1 MQLRAKVYHWSKVVP
16 AGEGLSMQPRAQVHQ
31 WSHGQKC
38 IDGAAGVLLE
48 PRAKVYCWS
57 RGQRFIDAVA
67 GKDVSMK
74 PGAKMY

>member
-1 MQLRAKVYHWSKVVP
+1 MQGGYGWGRL
-16 AGEGLSMQPRAQVHQ
+16 LMQPRAKVHR

-38 IDGAAGVLLE
+38 IDGATGVLLE

-67 GKDVSMK
+67 GEDVLMK